1 MPIFVRRKKL
11 FLGFILLN
19 KFSWPNGWLS
29 PIACHTYF
37 ESLCISGKFRLSGNH
52 FSASYEASELCW
64 QIAVNPPQHLRPCS
78 IQACTLYVCMWACVL
93 LYMCIYE
100 HVRYLCIWGCTLH
113 VYLWAC
119 ALHVC
124 IQACT
129 LTGASREPAPSV
141 WHGAV
146 QCSRIVWTWTAPI
159 VWHSA
164 VQLTVWTAP
173 IVWHGTVQLSVWTA
187 PIGAI

>member
-1 MPIFVRRKKL
+1 MVDFCLYPVIH
-11 FLGFILLN
+11 IL
-19 KFSWPNGWLS
+19 K
-29 PIACHTYF
+29 AY
-37 ESLCISGKFRLSGNH
+37 
-52 FSASYEASELCW
+52 AS
-64 QIAVNPPQHLRPCS
+64 AVNLGYLENILVHPMRRQNFAGKLQSTLRNIWDLVVYKHVRYMCV
-78 IQACTLYVCMWACVL
+78 CEHVCMWACVL
-93 LYMCIYE
+93 LYMCVYE
-100 HVRYLCIWGCTLH
+100 HVRFMCIWGCTLH

-159 VWHSA
+159 VWH
-164 VQLTVWTAP
+164 
-173 IVWHGTVQLSVWTA
+173 GTVQLSVWTA